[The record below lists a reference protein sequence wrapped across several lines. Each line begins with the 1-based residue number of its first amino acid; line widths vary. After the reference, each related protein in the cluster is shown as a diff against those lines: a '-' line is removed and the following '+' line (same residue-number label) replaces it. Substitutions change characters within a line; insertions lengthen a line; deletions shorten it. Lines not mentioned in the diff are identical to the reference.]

1 MMLLPLSNHLNPP
14 FDTFD
19 YKTKYR
25 TFDYKT
31 IQCKIHHMWSLLNS
45 LKLTQTWKHLDHLK
59 FKPAV
64 SRHCPLDGYG
74 LRTKKLSASISLIY
88 YLLHLPDEVKNKKNL
103 NHQIYCQCTRD
114 LKFKA
119 AVWRHCH
126 LNGCILSI
134 CRLWTKRLFVN
145 ISLIY
150 HSLCPV
156 NANHIF

>member
-1 MMLLPLSNHLNPP
+1 MNCSHRTLQMMLLPLSNHLNPP

-31 IQCKIHHMWSLLNS
+31 IQCKIHQMWSLLNS

-88 YLLHLPDEVKNKKNL
+88 YLLHLPDEVKNKK
-103 NHQIYCQCTRD
+103 
-114 LKFKA
+114 
-119 AVWRHCH
+119 
-126 LNGCILSI
+126 ILTI
-134 CRLWTKRLFVN
+134 KYMVN
-145 ISLIY
+145 VQGIWNSKLLYEGTAIWMGVY
-150 HSLCPV
+150 YQSVGFEQKDYL
-156 NANHIF
+156 